1 MDRDGDGD
9 GTRTFKTNMENGGS
23 RTRAR
28 TDTHTC
34 THVHTFATQSRDPP
48 QEGYFDWPGEILDGL
63 QNTLDAKGE
72 SCPEHRGMFYLWP
85 HTVYSIHS
93 VERTPVA
100 MTCSQLMSS
109 PFKAITKAE
118 VLAHQS
124 GGMDISSSRCHVKAI
139 FFIIDAT

>member
-1 MDRDGDGD
+1 MEMGLGRSKQTWRMEPREQEPANTHTH
-9 GTRTFKTNMENGGS
+9 TRT
-23 RTRAR
+23 
-28 TDTHTC
+28 THTN
-34 THVHTFATQSRDPP
+34 THTDPP
-48 QEGYFDWPGEILDGL
+48 QEGCSDWPGEILNGL

-85 HTVYSIHS
+85 YTVYSIHS

-100 MTCSQLMSS
+100 MTCSQLTSS

-118 VLAHQS
+118 VPAHQS
-124 GGMDISSSRCHVKAI
+124 GGMDVSSSRSHVKAI